1 MGGYDFENDD
11 RWKGL
16 LLTALRK
23 VQREVHPSLI
33 VEEAALEYIEPL
45 IVRLLGMLCAGQP
58 HTVQDV
64 EERVQR
70 AFPHPIDQWAIS
82 DARSALEKGKKKAPL
97 VLPVDKI
104 HPLLKEGL
112 GYRVDSQV
120 SLYLVA
126 VMEYIAADILKLAGN
141 YVKNIRHME
150 ICCQD
155 IKVAMCADKVLM
167 EMFHQDDEEVSMS
180 SLALEDSQEVDV
192 RTGTLTYDEV
202 VKDMILEETQYIRDL
217 NLIIKVFRRLFTREP
232 NLFSEQD
239 VADIFGNLLDIH
251 SISVSFLSQ
260 LEDAMEM
267 MDDNSSYPAIGECF
281 EEIAEGEEF
290 EPYIPYANQILSSK
304 SRGTLNRLLAR
315 PEVARYFQDNFKD
328 AVAYVLPKLLL
339 EPIYHCIHYFDV
351 LKLLLKTSPNED
363 DRESLRQASGAL
375 KTLQTD
381 LEKICTIGNL
391 PKRKAGET
399 LRFHRRVASRQ
410 LSIQKMNE
418 IQKNIEGWE
427 GKDINQLCNEFIIE
441 GNLGKVHAGKNKK
454 ANTERHIFLFDLMIV
469 CCKQNARKSVTSS
482 SPEYRFK
489 ERYALRKISL
499 VDREDTDD
507 FKHGFEIKLKE
518 QHPPIIFFAKNRDE
532 KTTWMEALTTLCLRS
547 TIERMLDTI
556 LAEEEAQQPLR
567 LPTTAEYKFAEEDS
581 PNNIVFEEGQ
591 KSRAGVPLIKG
602 GTLLKLIER
611 LTYHKYAD
619 PSFVRT
625 FLTTYRSFCKPQE
638 LLSLLIDRFEIQDPE
653 PTEEDRIALDRGA
666 IVVREDLK
674 RFRKEY
680 AQPIQLRVLNVLR
693 HWVDRHFYDF
703 ERNPDLPKRLMEF
716 IDQVKGKAMRKW
728 AESIKKIVQRR
739 QEADQCIREITF
751 ERDPPLLEWH
761 ITRTPSEFDLMTLH
775 PIEIARQLTTLEADL
790 FRAVQPSE
798 LVGTVWTKKDK
809 SITSPNLLKMIHH
822 SNMLILWLEKC
833 IVEAENFEERVAVLS
848 RIIEIMMVFQELNNF
863 NGVMEVVSALNS
875 SAIYRLEHTFRDLSL
890 RKKQALEEAKELS
903 GDHYKKY
910 TEKLRSINPPCVP
923 FVGMYLSNILFT
935 EQGNP
940 DFLHS
945 EVEGL
950 INFSKRRKVAEITG
964 EIQQYQNQPYC
975 LQSDKAIKRFF
986 ENLDPMEDKSE
997 KEFNDYLYEK
1007 SLEIEPRNC
1016 KQPPKF
1022 PRKFEYPLKSPGIK
1036 PSAVRHPSVVG
1047 TLTKV
1052 GYGSMELKPP
1062 LLSTRTTD
1070 EDSTTPIKAV
1080 SGTPPSPH
1088 TPTTPS
1094 STSDF
1099 DNSVFAQVD
1108 IATPKDDEELPPPVP
1123 PRMRIDSNSPTRP
1136 PDATEPPLLP
1146 PKTKLPQA
1154 KPPLPPRRNSAH
1166 HPPGYVSQ
1174 HSAPAAHYA
1183 GGAATLPY
1191 PSSPSAAASHQ
1202 TTQFDMNGSIP
1213 AVPPRIHRKSPSYP
1227 HDQHIRRTASVSAP
1241 PSSPNAFSHR
1251 REIPTPMHY
1260 STQFES
1266 PWVPRVKRP
1275 LTPTLNQSF
1284 HTQFANLTSS
1294 TPNLMQQQQQQQQQ
1308 KVYQQQQQQH
1318 FYQQQSHHHHH
1329 HHQQQQQHQQQLPNQ
1344 QTLANQPFVQTQQ
1357 YQPSVPNRVSLSA
1370 PPVPLRPHEQQ
1381 NSPSKG
1387 QSVPT
1392 EQV

>member
-1 MGGYDFENDD
+1 MGGYNFESDE

-16 LLTALRK
+16 FLAALRK

-33 VEEAALEYIEPL
+33 VEEAALEYIESL
-45 IVRLLGMLCAGQP
+45 IVRLLSMLVAGQP
-58 HTVQDV
+58 HTVLDV

-112 GYRVDSQV
+112 GYRIDSQV

-167 EMFHQDDEEVSMS
+167 EMFHQDNDEVSRTM
-180 SLALEDSQEVDV
+180 ALEDTEELDD
-192 RTGTLTYDEV
+192 RTGTLKYEEV

-217 NLIIKVFRRLFTREP
+217 NLIIKVFRRLFTNKP
-232 NLFSEQD
+232 SLFTEQE
-239 VADIFGNLLDIH
+239 VEAIFANMLDIH

-267 MDDNSSYPAIGECF
+267 MNDNSSYTAIGECF

-290 EPYIPYANQILSSK
+290 EPYIPYANQILNKDCRS
-304 SRGTLNRLLAR
+304 TLNRLLAR
-315 PEVARYFQDNFKD
+315 PEVVQYLQFHDNFRD

-339 EPIYHCIHYFDV
+339 EPVYHCIHYFDV
-351 LKLLLKTSPNED
+351 LKLLLKTSPNEED
-363 DRESLRQASGAL
+363 KESLRQASGAL

-381 LEKICTIGNL
+381 LERICTTGNL
-391 PKRKAGET
+391 SKRKAGET

-410 LSIQKMNE
+410 FSMQRMND

-427 GKDINQLCNEFIIE
+427 GRDISQVCNEFIME

-482 SPEYRFK
+482 SPEYRYK
-489 ERYALRKISL
+489 ERYALGKISL
-499 VDREDTDD
+499 IDKENTDD
-507 FKHGFEIKLKE
+507 FKFGFEIKLKD
-518 QHPPIIFFAKNRDE
+518 QHPAIIFFAKNQEE
-532 KTTWMEALTTLCLRS
+532 KTNWMEALTTLCLRS

-556 LAEEEAQQPLR
+556 LTEEEAQQPLR
-567 LPTTAEYKFAEEDS
+567 LPTPEEYKFAEEDS
-581 PNNIVFEEGQ
+581 PDNIVFEEGQ

-638 LLSLLIDRFEIQDPE
+638 LLSLLIDRFEIQDPP
-653 PTEEDRIALDRGA
+653 PTEEDRIAMDRGA
-666 IVVREDLK
+666 TVVREDLK

-703 ERNPDLPKRLMEF
+703 ERSTELLPRLMEF
-716 IDQVKGKAMRKW
+716 IDQVRGKAMRKW

-739 QEADQCIREITF
+739 QEADQLIREITF
-751 ERDPPLLEWH
+751 EKDPPTLETH
-761 ITRTPSEFDLMTLH
+761 IAKFALEYDLMTLH
-775 PIEIARQLTTLEADL
+775 PIEIARQLTILEADL

-809 SITSPNLLKMIHH
+809 NITSPNLLKMIHH

-833 IVEAENFEERVAVLS
+833 IVEAENFEERIAVLT
-848 RIIEIMMVFQELNNF
+848 RVIEIMMVFQELNNF
-863 NGVMEVVSALNS
+863 NGVLEVVSALNS
-875 SAIYRLEHTFRDLSL
+875 SAIYRLEHTFRELSP

-903 GDHYKKY
+903 GDHYKRY

-940 DFLHS
+940 DFLQS
-945 EVEGL
+945 SVEGL

-975 LQSDKAIKRFF
+975 LRGNPEMRKFF
-986 ENLDPMEDKSE
+986 EALDPMGSMCE
-997 KEFNDYLYEK
+997 KDFNDYLYEK
-1007 SLEIEPRNC
+1007 SLEIEPRNS

-1022 PRKFEYPLKSPGIK
+1022 PKKFEYSLKSPGLK
-1036 PSAVRHPSVVG
+1036 PTAGRHMSIAG
-1047 TLTKV
+1047 TLRGQTS
-1052 GYGSMELKPP
+1052 GSNMELRTS
-1062 LLSTRTTD
+1062 LSSRTTD
-1070 EDSTTPIKAV
+1070 EESITSPKAM
-1080 SGTPPSPH
+1080 SGGPPSPR

-1094 STSDF
+1094 NSNVF
-1099 DNSVFAQVD
+1099 CENSVFAAVE
-1108 IATPKDDEELPPPVP
+1108 IGCSGHAGAASGEESPPPIP
-1123 PRMRIDSNSPTRP
+1123 PRMRIGSNSPTRP
-1136 PDATEPPLLP
+1136 MESPEPPLLP
-1146 PKTKLPQA
+1146 PKSY
-1154 KPPLPPRRNSAH
+1154 KPPLPPRRNSTH
-1166 HPPGYVSQ
+1166 HPPGYLSSQ
-1174 HSAPAAHYA
+1174 HGAPPTHYT
-1183 GGAATLPY
+1183 GASTQPF
-1191 PSSPSAAASHQ
+1191 SSSSHQ
-1202 TTQFDMNGSIP
+1202 PQHGVNGSSP
-1213 AVPPRIHRKSPSYP
+1213 AVPPRVYRKSPSFS
-1227 HDQHIRRTASVSAP
+1227 HDLHIRRTASVS
-1241 PSSPNAFSHR
+1241 SPLSGTLHR
-1251 REIPTPMHY
+1251 REVPSPVPHP
-1260 STQFES
+1260 TQFDS
-1266 PWVPRVKRP
+1266 PWVAKPKGP
-1275 LTPTLNQSF
+1275 LTPTLNQSS
-1284 HTQFANLTSS
+1284 HSQFANFTCSS
-1294 TPNLMQQQQQQQQQ
+1294 MPSDPMQQQPGTLPPQLVQQQ
-1308 KVYQQQQQQH
+1308 KVYPQQQQLQQH
-1318 FYQQQSHHHHH
+1318 SHSYQQQTV
-1329 HHQQQQQHQQQLPNQ
+1329 QQQPPLLNNQ
-1344 QTLANQPFVQTQQ
+1344 QTLANQPYGEPQHS
-1357 YQPSVPNRVSLSA
+1357 QPSVPHRLPLGA
-1370 PPVPLRPHEQQ
+1370 PPVPLRPHEQHSSQ
-1381 NSPSKG
+1381 SKG
-1387 QSVPT
+1387 HSVPT
-1392 EQV
+1392 EQF